1 MLVGSTT
8 AALGL
13 DIERLKAQ
21 GAIVLAEFPGP
32 PVVTGELL
40 KSLAAGDVAVL
51 AIAGDGFT
59 PAAQHI
65 CLLAWHLHGELPI
78 VIAAS
83 GDGEAKQAV
92 EAYTATLGAAQ
103 PAVIAGADDL
113 PRALDQA
120 KRRIVER
127 HAADPFRLSIASSKV
142 EDTTVSG
149 AVVAGVARPGL
160 EVVLL
165 PQAARAVVARV
176 GAAPEGG
183 ANRVIHLDTPVTCEP
198 GQVLAAANARP
209 EHADQVAAHIVW
221 LDDHPLL
228 PGRPYRVRLAGQSST
243 AQIGALKH
251 KINPTDLNPI
261 AARRLER
268 GDVGLCNVS
277 FASPSSS
284 TRRFQ
289 GAPLPADSIVSPSRT
304 LARVILSALVRS
316 SSRFGAR
323 PTSIGR
329 RWRSTRRRAPPSR
342 ISGRAAFWFTG
353 LSGSGKSTVASLL
366 EKRLNAASRHTYTL
380 DGDNVRHGLNRDL
393 GFTDADRVEN
403 IRRIAEVSKLFVDAG
418 LIVMV
423 SFISPFRAERD
434 MARALFAPGEF
445 LEIYVDTP
453 IDVCEQR
460 DPRVSTGRRAQ
471 ASSRLTGIDS
481 PYEPPERAEL
491 RLAGGGSSPEALVEQ
506 ILRELARRGMV
517 DLRLF
522 DIEKLRE
529 CACKPTYRST
539 ASACGPASRHPPKSV
554 AGPTVACGD

>member
-13 DIERLKAQ
+13 DIKRLKAQ
-21 GAIVLAEFPGP
+21 GAIVLAEFSGP

-40 KSLAAGDVAVL
+40 KSLAAGDIAVL

-65 CLLAWHLHGELPI
+65 CLLAWHLHGELP
-78 VIAAS
+78 VVVAAS

-92 EAYTATLGAAQ
+92 EAYTETLGAAQ

-149 AVVAGVARPGL
+149 AVVAGVARPGV

-176 GAAPEGG
+176 EAGPEGG

-277 FASPSSS
+277 FASPLI
-284 TRRFQ
+284 FDQ
-289 GAPLPADSIVSPSRT
+289 AVPG
-304 LARVILSALVRS
+304 
-316 SSRFGAR
+316 R
-323 PTSIGR
+323 PTAGGLNRFTIEDPG
-329 RWRSTRRRAPPSR
+329 TGDILGVGEIQFTLRRATN
-342 ISGRAAFWFTG
+342 IHWQALAIDKAARAALKDQRPCCLWFTG

-460 DPRVSTGRRAQ
+460 DPKGLYRKARAGQ
-471 ASSRLTGIDS
+471 LKNFTGIDS

-517 DLRLF
+517 DLTL
-522 DIEKLRE
+522 
-529 CACKPTYRST
+529 
-539 ASACGPASRHPPKSV
+539 
-554 AGPTVACGD
+554 

>member
-1 MLVGSTT
+1 MGTSEAGRQVDSEQLSRTAVSLVLVSSTA

-13 DIERLKAQ
+13 DVKRLKAQ
-21 GAIVLAEFPGP
+21 GAIVLTEFPGP

-40 KSLAAGDVAVL
+40 KALAAGDIAVL

-65 CLLAWHLHGELPI
+65 YLLAWHLHGELPI
-78 VIAAS
+78 IVAAS

-92 EAYTATLGAAQ
+92 EAYTEALGTAQ
-103 PAVIAGADDL
+103 SAVIAGADDL
-113 PRALDQA
+113 PSALDQA
-120 KRRIVER
+120 NRRIVER

-165 PQAARAVVARV
+165 PQATRAVVARV
-176 GAAPEGG
+176 GTALEGG

-228 PGRPYRVRLAGQSST
+228 PGRPYRLGLAGQSTT

-251 KINPTDLNPI
+251 KINPADLNPI

-277 FASPSSS
+277 FASPLIFDQAVPGHPAAGGLN
-284 TRRFQ
+284 RFTIEDTGTGDILGVGDIQ
-289 GAPLPADSIVSPSRT
+289 FT
-304 LARVILSALVRS
+304 L
-316 SSRFGAR
+316 
-323 PTSIGR
+323 
-329 RWRSTRRRAPPSR
+329 RRATN
-342 ISGRAAFWFTG
+342 IHWQALAVDKAARAALKDQRPCCLWFTG

-460 DPRVSTGRRAQ
+460 DPKGLYRKARAGQ
-471 ASSRLTGIDS
+471 LKNFTGIDS

-517 DLRLF
+517 DL
-522 DIEKLRE
+522 
-529 CACKPTYRST
+529 
-539 ASACGPASRHPPKSV
+539 AS
-554 AGPTVACGD
+554 

>member
-1 MLVGSTT
+1 VIIGSTP

-13 DIERLKAQ
+13 DVKRLKAQ
-21 GAIVLAEFPGP
+21 GAIVLAVFPDP
-32 PVVTGELL
+32 PAVTGELL
-40 KSLAAGDVAVL
+40 KSLAASDIAVL
-51 AIAGDGFT
+51 ALAGDDFT

-78 VIAAS
+78 VITAS
-83 GDGEAKQAV
+83 ENGEATLTVK
-92 EAYTATLGAAQ
+92 AYTEALGAHT
-103 PAVIAGADDL
+103 AVKAVATEL
-113 PRALDQA
+113 PSALDQA
-120 KRRIVER
+120 SRLITER
-127 HAADPFRLSIASSKV
+127 NAADPFRLSIDSDKV
-142 EDTTVSG
+142 EDTAVSG

-165 PQAARAVVARV
+165 PQAAPAAIARV
-176 GAAPEGG
+176 EVALEGG
-183 ANRVIHLDTPVTCEP
+183 ANLIIHLDAPVTCEA

-221 LDDHPLL
+221 FDEHPLL
-228 PGRPYRVRLAGQSST
+228 PGRPYRVRLAGQSTT
-243 AQIGALKH
+243 AQISALKH

-277 FASPSSS
+277 FASPLIFDQAVPG
-284 TRRFQ
+284 RPAAGGLHRFMIEDPGTGDILGIGQ
-289 GAPLPADSIVSPSRT
+289 IQFT
-304 LARVILSALVRS
+304 L
-316 SSRFGAR
+316 
-323 PTSIGR
+323 
-329 RWRSTRRRAPPSR
+329 RRATN
-342 ISGRAAFWFTG
+342 IHWQALAIDKAARAALKDQRPCCLWFTG

-434 MARALFAPGEF
+434 MARTLFPPGEF

-460 DPRVSTGRRAQ
+460 DPKGLYKKARAGQ
-471 ASSRLTGIDS
+471 LKNFTGIDS

-491 RLAGGGSSPEALVEQ
+491 RLNGGGSSPEALVEQ
-506 ILRELARRGMV
+506 ILKELARRGMV
-517 DLRLF
+517 DLTL
-522 DIEKLRE
+522 
-529 CACKPTYRST
+529 
-539 ASACGPASRHPPKSV
+539 
-554 AGPTVACGD
+554 